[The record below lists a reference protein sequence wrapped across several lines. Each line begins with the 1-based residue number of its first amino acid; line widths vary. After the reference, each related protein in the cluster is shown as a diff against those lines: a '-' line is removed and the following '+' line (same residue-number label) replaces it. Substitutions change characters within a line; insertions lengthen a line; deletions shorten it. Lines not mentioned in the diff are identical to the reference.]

1 MFNHYIWGKKPYKC
15 LSFGLN
21 KTKHKCCGTFNYFFR
36 MIIFRNLICLF
47 FVFLGSF
54 LQSQEIP
61 PINVFTPQDY
71 RAEDQN
77 WSISHDANNFIYV
90 ANNGGLLEYNG
101 ASWRVYKSPND
112 VILRTVK
119 SVGDNIYTG
128 GYMDFGYWQR
138 NEYGELF
145 YSSLVHE
152 NNLNMQE
159 DEEIWGII
167 TVEDFILF
175 QSFERIYIY
184 STENKKFS
192 IINSD
197 LRINKIF
204 EVNGMVYFQKRGV
217 GLFKLE
223 NGKESKFIDFEDING
238 IQVNNMFSFE
248 DDLVLI
254 SQERGFYK
262 VRNKSLEKW
271 SINADDI
278 ILNESIY
285 SSIRLKD
292 GSFLLGTISNGL
304 INIDTN
310 GNLVFSINREIGLSN
325 NTVLSINED
334 SYGNVWLGLDNGI
347 NVINLNSPY
356 RVFQDK
362 LGILG
367 TVYVTKKIGNTLYLG
382 TNQGLFYRDF
392 NRDKGFT
399 FIKGTNGQVWSLEVI
414 DGTFFCGH
422 DKGTF
427 IIEDNRSTLV
437 SEEIGTWNIKQIENN
452 PNLIITGNYKGL
464 HVLEKTIKGWRKRNK
479 ILGFDISSRYLEFTS
494 PREIL
499 VSHEYKGIYR
509 LIIDEEYRNV
519 IKSSQISKLMGS
531 KSGIS
536 QYNNDILYCN
546 QDGVFK
552 YNKVSFTFNRDS
564 LFSSVLSGN
573 QYLSGK
579 LIYDSDDKRLWGFPK
594 NEIVY
599 IEPGKLT
606 SNPKIEALPISS
618 NIRKGKPGYDN
629 LLYLDNKRY
638 LIGTTVG
645 YLIIDL
651 AKFKKEEKEIFLN
664 GVSYNSIRNE
674 SISLATNTSA
684 SLKTEEN
691 NLRFNYSVASY
702 NALSSNKYQYR
713 LLGIYDEWSKWSSSP
728 EVVFENLPHG
738 EYTFEARAITDGVTS
753 KNRISY
759 SFSIEKPWYIK
770 PLALIIYVILAMVSI
785 YLIHYLNK
793 RYYKRQKETLLKK
806 KAQELELEQLENQR
820 QLIQFKNKNLQLDI
834 ENKNRE
840 LGMATMNL
848 VKRNELLNNIKEEL
862 TRAQSTN
869 DIKSVI
875 KVINS
880 SLNSTGDWKLFEE
893 AFNNV
898 DKDFMKRIKALHPAI
913 TPNDL
918 RLCAYLRLN
927 LSSKEIA
934 PLLNISHKSVEVKR
948 YRLRKK
954 MGLEHDQSL
963 SNYIIEL

>member
-1 MFNHYIWGKKPYKC
+1 MVILRKILC
-15 LSFGLN
+15 LSFVLLV
-21 KTKHKCCGTFNYFFR
+21 T
-36 MIIFRNLICLF
+36 
-47 FVFLGSF
+47 F

-61 PINVFTPQDY
+61 PINIFTPQDY
-71 RAEDQN
+71 GAEDQN
-77 WSISHDANNFIYV
+77 WSITQNDKNFIYV
-90 ANNGGLLEYNG
+90 ANNVGLLEYNG
-101 ASWRVYKSPND
+101 ASWQMYKSPND
-112 VILRTVK
+112 MILRTVK
-119 SVGDNIYTG
+119 SVGDLIYTG

-138 NEYGELF
+138 NEFGELL
-145 YSSLVHE
+145 YSSLVKE
-152 NNLNMQE
+152 IGFDILE

-167 TVEDFILF
+167 AVEDFVLF

-184 STENKKFS
+184 STKDKSFR

-197 LRINKIF
+197 NRINKIF
-204 EVNGMVYFQKRGV
+204 VVNGIVFFQKRGE

-223 NGKESKFIDFEDING
+223 NGKESKFLDSEDING
-238 IQVNNMFSFE
+238 VEIINMFSFE
-248 DDLVLI
+248 DDLLLI
-254 SQERGFYK
+254 TKERGFYK
-262 VRNKSLEKW
+262 VKDENLEKW
-271 SINADDI
+271 SINADNL

-285 SSIRLKD
+285 SGIRLKD
-292 GSFLLGTISNGL
+292 GSFVLGTISNGI
-304 INIDTN
+304 INIDAN
-310 GNLVFSINREIGLSN
+310 GNLLFSINQEIGLSN

-334 SYGNVWLGLDNGI
+334 SSGNVWLGLDNGI

-367 TVYVTKKIGNTLYLG
+367 TVYVSRKIGNTLYLG
-382 TNQGLFYRDF
+382 TNQGLFYKELNTND
-392 NRDKGFT
+392 GFT
-399 FIKGTNGQVWSLEVI
+399 FIKGTNGQVWSLKVI
-414 DGTFFCGH
+414 DGTLFCGH

-427 IIEDNRSTLV
+427 IIVDNRSTLI
-437 SEEIGTWNIKQIENN
+437 SDEMGTWNIKQIENN

-464 HVLEKTIKGWRKRNK
+464 HILEKTSTGWRKRNK
-479 ILGFDISSRYLEFTS
+479 IQGFDISSRYLEFAS
-494 PREIL
+494 PTEIL

-509 LIIDEEYRNV
+509 LILDEEYRNV
-519 IKSSQISKLMGS
+519 IKSSQFSKFMGS
-531 KSGIS
+531 KSGIA
-536 QYNNDILYCN
+536 QYDNDILYCN

-552 YNKVSFTFNRDS
+552 YDKVGSTFNRDS
-564 LFSSVLSGN
+564 LFSSVLSGDK
-573 QYLSGK
+573 YLSGK
-579 LIYDSDDKRLWGFPK
+579 LIYNRDDKRLWGFPK

-599 IEPGKLT
+599 IEPGKL
-606 SNPKIEALPISS
+606 SSIPEIEAVPIPSE
-618 NIRKGKPGYDN
+618 IRKGKPGYDN

-645 YLIIDL
+645 YLVIDL
-651 AKFKKEEKEIFLN
+651 AKFKNEEKEIFLN
-664 GVSYNSIRNE
+664 GVTYNSNHNE
-674 SISLATNTSA
+674 SVSLATNVA
-684 SLKTEEN
+684 SNLKPREN
-691 NLRFNYSVASY
+691 NLHFKYSVASY
-702 NALSSNKYQYR
+702 NALSTNKYQYR
-713 LLGIYDEWSKWSSSP
+713 LLGRYDQWSEWSSSP

-753 KNRISY
+753 KNKISY
-759 SFSIEKPWYIK
+759 NFSIEKPWYIK
-770 PLALIIYVILAMVSI
+770 PLALIIYALLAIVSI

-793 RYYKRQKETLLKK
+793 RYYKKQKETLLRK

-862 TRAQSTN
+862 TRANSI
-869 DIKSVI
+869 DEIKSVI

-898 DKDFMKRIKALHPAI
+898 DKDFMKRIKILHPAI